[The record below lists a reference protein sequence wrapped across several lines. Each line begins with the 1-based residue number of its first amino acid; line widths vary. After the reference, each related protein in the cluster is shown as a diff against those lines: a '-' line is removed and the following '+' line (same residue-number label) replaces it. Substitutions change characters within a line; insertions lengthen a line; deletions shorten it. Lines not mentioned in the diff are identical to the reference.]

1 MNIIFLSS
9 IVLAAIGILAAVIL
23 YFVSQ
28 KFKVYED
35 PKIDEVAELLPGA
48 NCGGCGFAGCRNFAE
63 MVVKNGGL
71 GDLSCPPGGAGVN
84 SAVSAVFGGGELK
97 VVPKV
102 AIVKCNGNCENAPA
116 KIQYDSI
123 PSCAYFNMIDAGESG
138 CAFGCLGCGDCVK
151 ACKFGAIHIDAKT
164 KLPVIDEAACGCC
177 GGCAKACPRA
187 IIGIV
192 PKHEEGVVYV
202 ACMNKDKGGEAKKN
216 CSVAC
221 IGCKK
226 CEKTCE
232 FTAIVVE
239 NNLACI
245 TPDKCTACKKC
256 VEGCPAKSIFAV
268 A

>member
-1 MNIIFLSS
+1 MNIILLSS

-35 PKIDEVAELLPGA
+35 PKIDEVAALLPGA

-63 MVVKNGGL
+63 TVVKNNGL
-71 GDLSCPPGGAGVN
+71 NGLSCPPGGAAVN
-84 SAVSAVFGGGELK
+84 SAVAAVFGGGEQEIA
-97 VVPKV
+97 PKMT
-102 AIVKCNGNCENAPA
+102 IVKCNGSCENAIA
-116 KIQYDSI
+116 KIHYDSAA
-123 PSCAYFNMIDAGESG
+123 SCAFFNMIDAGESG

-151 ACKFGAIHIDAKT
+151 VCKFDAIRIDTQT
-164 KLPVIDEAACGCC
+164 KLPVINNCVFCGACV
-177 GGCAKACPRA
+177 KACPRA
-187 IIGIV
+187 IIDIV
-192 PKHEEGVVYV
+192 SKHENGVVYV

-216 CSVAC
+216 CAVAC

-232 FTAIVVE
+232 FAAITVAD
-239 NNLACI
+239 NLAAVN
-245 TPDKCTACKKC
+245 PEKCTVCKKC
-256 VEGCPAKSIFAV
+256 IDGCPAKVIKV

>member
-1 MNIIFLSS
+1 MNIILLSS

-63 MVVKNGGL
+63 TVVKNNGL
-71 GDLSCPPGGAGVN
+71 GDLMCPPGGAAVN
-84 SAVSAVFGGGELK
+84 SAIAAIFGGGEQII
-97 VVPKV
+97 VPKMT
-102 AIVKCNGNCENAPA
+102 IVKCNGNCENAPA
-116 KIQYDSI
+116 KVHYDSI
-123 PSCAYFNMIDAGESG
+123 ASCAYFNMIDAGESG

-151 ACKFGAIHIDAKT
+151 ACKFDAIHIDPTT
-164 KLPVIDEAACGCC
+164 KLPVIGDNCVFCGACK
-177 GGCAKACPRA
+177 KACPRS
-187 IIGIV
+187 IIEIV
-192 PKHEEGVVYV
+192 PKHEQGVVYI
-202 ACMNKDKGGEAKKN
+202 ACMNKEKGGEAKKN
-216 CSVAC
+216 CAVAC

-232 FTAIVVE
+232 FAAITVE
-239 NNLACI
+239 NNLAVI
-245 TPDKCTACKKC
+245 NPDKCTACKKC
-256 VEGCPAKSIFAV
+256 MEGCPAKGIKA